1 MAQTR
6 PKTHSPPHQDIPGKQ
21 EEIWKRIA
29 PIAHSMSDADGVHS
43 PPDLTRNSQKGS
55 RASRVQEIEVWALEV
70 GEAEM

>member
-1 MAQTR
+1 
-6 PKTHSPPHQDIPGKQ
+6 
-21 EEIWKRIA
+21 
-29 PIAHSMSDADGVHS
+29 MSDADGVHS